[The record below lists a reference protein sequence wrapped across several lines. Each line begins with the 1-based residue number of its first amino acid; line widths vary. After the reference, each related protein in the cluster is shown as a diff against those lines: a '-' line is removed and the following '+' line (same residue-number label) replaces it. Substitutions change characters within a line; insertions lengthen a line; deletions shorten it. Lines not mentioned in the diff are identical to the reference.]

1 MIDKGFY
8 MTIDELNA
16 ELQDL
21 AEQERLSLVEA
32 EYESYM
38 DRLMAEHNMRM
49 YEAHSYDEDAIYY
62 GEMK

>member
-1 MIDKGFY
+1 MIDKRFY

-21 AEQERLSLVEA
+21 AEQERLSLVEE

-38 DRLMAEHNMRM
+38 DLLMAEHEMLM
-49 YEAHSYDEDAIYY
+49 YAANSYDLDAIYY
-62 GEMK
+62 GA

>member
-21 AEQERLSLVEA
+21 AERERLSLAEA

-38 DRLMAEHNMRM
+38 DRLMAEHEMMM
-49 YEAHSYDEDAIYY
+49 YAANSYDLDAIYY
-62 GEMK
+62 GA

>member
-8 MTIDELNA
+8 MNIDELNA

-49 YEAHSYDEDAIYY
+49 YEANSYDEDAIYY
-62 GEMK
+62 GE

>member
-21 AEQERLSLVEA
+21 AEQERLSLVDA

-49 YEAHSYDEDAIYY
+49 YEANSYDEDAIYY
-62 GEMK
+62 GE

>member
-1 MIDKGFY
+1 
-8 MTIDELNA
+8 MTTDELNT

-21 AEQERLSLVEA
+21 AEQEQLSLAEA

-49 YEAHSYDEDAIYY
+49 YEANSYDEDAIYY
-62 GEMK
+62 GA

>member
-16 ELQDL
+16 ELQEI
-21 AEQERLSLVEA
+21 AEQERLDQIEA
-32 EYESYM
+32 DYESYM
-38 DRLMAEHNMRM
+38 DNMMAEHNMRM

-62 GEMK
+62 GDLK

>member
-49 YEAHSYDEDAIYY
+49 YEANSYDEDAIYY
-62 GEMK
+62 GE

>member
-8 MTIDELNA
+8 MTIDELNT

-21 AEQERLSLVEA
+21 AEQEQVSLAEA

-49 YEAHSYDEDAIYY
+49 YEANSYDEDAIYY
-62 GEMK
+62 GA